1 MHEVELLAL
10 IVTKM
15 WHLYVTA
22 LACRGINLPRDSF
35 ATTLIAALLLAITC
49 RVLLGSAFFSVT
61 RRYLRQ
67 CDTGVQFPTVNS
79 DSVSDGKRS

>member
-1 MHEVELLAL
+1 MHEVELPAL

-22 LACRGINLPRDSF
+22 LACRGINLSRGSF
-35 ATTLIAALLLAITC
+35 ATTLIDALLLAITC
-49 RVLLGSAFFSVT
+49 RVLGSTFFSVT

-67 CDTGVQFPTVNS
+67 CNIVVQFQ
-79 DSVSDGKRS
+79 R